1 MPRRLFALLLS
12 LGALLLCAS
21 SHAADQAE
29 TAYARG
35 VAAFRMGDYADALD
49 DFLRARGAGYRG
61 MQLDYSLGA
70 VYYRLGQYPDAKREF
85 ESLLSVPRL
94 AALVHYNL
102 GLIAA
107 AQGDRNTA
115 LREYHAAYAA
125 ASQPDIKRLAAAE
138 IARLGLSTLS
148 PPRWFGYANLSAGYD
163 DNVALAPQFG
173 VTAPSRQGSS
183 LTTVLAGG
191 AAQLTG
197 TYANGLELSG
207 SFYGTDY
214 SRLSQY
220 DETLLNLGAQYRF
233 ASDPW
238 SGQLGISGS
247 DVTLGGAAFET
258 LGTLQFTVRKQLA
271 AGNRLVAGYTYQ
283 HVSGIQSFDYLSG
296 WQQQAF
302 LQDEIAAPGYK
313 AIFGYQHE
321 INRRNDLA
329 LGTEFLSAS
338 PVRNRLYARLAL
350 HATNWLSWEF
360 GLSYEKSLY
369 GKPDVLVSGNATTTI
384 GRSDALYI
392 GKLGAEYRLS
402 KRWSLT
408 AEYRYLK
415 NSSNVDIYSYQ
426 SNRYALSLEYL
437 LF

>member
-1 MPRRLFALLLS
+1 MPRWLFVILLG

-35 VAAFRMGDYADALD
+35 VTAFRVGDYADALD
-49 DFLRARGAGYRG
+49 DFLRARAAGYRSV
-61 MQLDYSLGA
+61 QLNYSLGA
-70 VYYRLGQYPDAKREF
+70 VYYRLGRYPEAKLEF
-85 ESLLSVPRL
+85 ESLLPVPRL
-94 AALVHYNL
+94 AALVRYNL

-107 AQGDRNTA
+107 AQGERNAA
-115 LREYHAAYAA
+115 LREYRAAYAE

-138 IARLGLSTLS
+138 IARLTPSTLS

-173 VTAPSRQGSS
+173 VTSPSRQGSS

-191 AAQLTG
+191 AAQLAG

-207 SFYGTDY
+207 SYYGTDY

-233 ASDPW
+233 SSDPW
-238 SGQLGISGS
+238 SGQLGMSGS

-258 LGTLQFTVRKQLA
+258 LGTLQFAVRKQLA
-271 AGNRLVAGYTYQ
+271 AGNRLVAGYAYQ
-283 HVSGIQSFDYLSG
+283 HVSGNQSFDYLSG
-296 WQQQAF
+296 WQQQVF
-302 LQDEIAAPGYK
+302 LQDEIAAPSYK

-321 INRRNDLA
+321 INRRKDLT

-338 PVRNRLYARLAL
+338 PTRNRLYAQLAL
-350 HATNWLSWEF
+350 HATDRLSWEF
-360 GLSYEKSLY
+360 GLSYEKSVY

-392 GKLGAEYRLS
+392 GKLGADYKLS
-402 KRWSLT
+402 KRWILT
-408 AEYRYLK
+408 VEYRDLK

-426 SNRYALSLEYL
+426 SNRYALSVEYL